1 MATIKDDSLT
11 TTLERQMFTRAGLGA
26 GGFLGIVVGGTIW
39 THDMSD
45 GIHLL
50 AALLVLAFC
59 ITVGGVIGKW
69 ISGLDTESS
78 R

>member
-1 MATIKDDSLT
+1 
-11 TTLERQMFTRAGLGA
+11 
-26 GGFLGIVVGGTIW
+26 
-39 THDMSD
+39 MSD